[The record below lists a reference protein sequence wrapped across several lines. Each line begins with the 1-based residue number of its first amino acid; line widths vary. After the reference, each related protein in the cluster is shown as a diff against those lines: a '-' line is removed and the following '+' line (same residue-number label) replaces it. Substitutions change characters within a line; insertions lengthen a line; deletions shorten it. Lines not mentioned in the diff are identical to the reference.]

1 MAVGYSAILESSLWR
16 VLPFTLSSQTDMPSL
31 TTVTLNKE
39 WVFRHKKTVHTKSSS
54 SSSSSFLD
62 ITPALQQYLSS
73 PLSFT
78 HSSSPLLQTKWN
90 PYADRQLISF
100 QQTTLTIVH
109 SVQRGVTTHTQ
120 KTTDLEEQQSTTE
133 EQKRSEACTELDG
146 SRAASKHSDIEKQ
159 PNGEIDC
166 ILKHC
171 SHQNNKRG

>member
-1 MAVGYSAILESSLWR
+1 MQENRSYNESIFLLFLIPRHHSRSATVSILPS
-16 VLPFTLSSQTDMPSL
+16 FFHTLSP
-31 TTVTLNKE
+31 
-39 WVFRHKKTVHTKSSS
+39 
-54 SSSSSFLD
+54 
-62 ITPALQQYLSS
+62 
-73 PLSFT
+73 
-78 HSSSPLLQTKWN
+78 SPLLQTKWN
-90 PYADRQLISF
+90 LYVDRQLISF

-159 PNGEIDC
+159 PNDVIDC

-171 SHQNNKRG
+171 SHQHNKRG

>member
-1 MAVGYSAILESSLWR
+1 
-16 VLPFTLSSQTDMPSL
+16 MPSL
-31 TTVTLNKE
+31 TIVTLNEYYAFKY
-39 WVFRHKKTVHTKSSS
+39 KKTVHTKSPSS
-54 SSSSSFLD
+54 SSPSFLD
-62 ITPALQQYLSS
+62 ITPAIQQYLKY

-78 HSSSPLLQTKWN
+78 HSPLLHYHKYN

-159 PNGEIDC
+159 PNDVIDC
-166 ILKHC
+166 IPKHC